1 MAEVAP
7 NTTLLPPWLSSLD
20 CVGTEADVSDCNNG
34 GFGSVSSCGLT
45 QELICLTGTG
55 DLSSCA
61 C

>member
-1 MAEVAP
+1 MAS

-20 CVGTEADVSDCNNG
+20 CVGTEADLLDCDNS

-45 QELICLTGTG
+45 QELICISGAG
-55 DLSSCA
+55 DLSNCG